1 MAIQK
6 FLNLE
11 GLSVFLDN
19 LRSTFSPSKHTHT
32 KSEITDLTVDSSLSA
47 TSTNP
52 VQNSTVTAALDA
64 KVPTTR
70 TINGKSLSSNI
81 SLSPADVGADP
92 TGTASS
98 AVATHN
104 TTTDAHNDIRL
115 LVSELS
121 TQLNNFLNV
130 DDTTKD
136 QLSEV
141 IAMIE
146 ANEGTIES
154 LASGKVNVTDIINN
168 LTTNVSDKPL
178 SAAQGVAL
186 KALID
191 ELRAALETV
200 HVQANLSV
208 NDERDPAYVK
218 GRTHYISDPVETVLL
233 EETSIETTGEDGASA
248 FVSDSIK
255 LVEGYTYLV
264 TFNGTEYECVAYCYD
279 DWDIVIIGNGSLV
292 DAEGGNGEPF
302 ACIFMEGD
310 GSDLIT
316 QEAGTYT
323 LKIVE
328 VISEVVK
335 LPTEYLI
342 NSNVRNGEGSGS
354 VVEGKKSLASGRYS
368 HAEGYNTVSSGITSH
383 AEGYATTASGYPSH
397 AEGGYTNASGDFSHA
412 EGSYTT
418 ASGTYSHSEGY
429 RTTVSNYGSHAE
441 GAYTIVQ
448 GHSAHAEGYYTT
460 ASGDGSHAE
469 GFQTT
474 ASGHISH
481 AEGQSTYAIDNCSH
495 AEGRYTVAFGDCSHA
510 EGYGKHESIALTG
523 DAGSISYTVS
533 SSYVP
538 AIAIGDFIAL
548 GDAWSI
554 VIGYDS
560 STKTIT
566 LKSTLNANSAVNKQ
580 FAELYSGGITSGHY
594 SHSEGYQT
602 VASGTYGAHAEG
614 NESTASGMQSHA
626 EGAYTIA
633 QGNTSHAEG
642 WQTKAYGD
650 ACHVEG
656 SKTVAH
662 GSDSHA
668 EGEGTIASANA
679 HAQHVQGRYNLQDT
693 DKKYAHI
700 VGNGTED
707 ARSNAH
713 TIDWDGNAWFA
724 GKVYVGGTGQDDE
737 NATEVAT
744 LANSEEWVFTLEDGS
759 TVTKKVVLG

>member
-81 SLSPADVGADP
+81 SLSPVDVGADP

-154 LASGKVNVTDIINN
+154 LTSGKVNVADIINN

-233 EETSIETTGEDGASA
+233 EETSIETVDDDGDIYGEIPT
-248 FVSDSIK
+248 SIVF
-255 LVEGYTYLV
+255 VEGQTYNI
-264 TFNGTEYECVAYCYD
+264 TFNGTEYECIAWYYSDGDSV
-279 DWDIVIIGNGSLV
+279 VIGNGSIIGG
-292 DAEGGNGEPF
+292 EGGNGEPF
-302 ACIFMEGD
+302 ACD
-310 GSDLIT
+310 SYSNGSCYLDT
-316 QEAGTYT
+316 PDEGTYT
-323 LKIVE
+323 LKIVGM
-328 VISEVVK
+328 VSKVVK
-335 LPTEYLI
+335 LPAQFLM
-342 NSNVRNGEGSGS
+342 NSNVRNGEGEGSVIEGIDTAATGRRGSHAEGLLTTASGS
-354 VVEGKKSLASGRYS
+354 YGA
-368 HAEGYNTVSSGITSH
+368 HAEGYNTVAQGEESH
-383 AEGYATTASGYPSH
+383 AEGY
-397 AEGGYTNASGDFSHA
+397 E
-412 EGSYTT
+412 
-418 ASGTYSHSEGY
+418 
-429 RTTVSNYGSHAE
+429 
-441 GAYTIVQ
+441 
-448 GHSAHAEGYYTT
+448 TT
-460 ASGDGSHAE
+460 ASGDASHAE
-469 GFQTT
+469 GCQTT

-724 GKVYVGGTGQDDE
+724 GKIYIGGTGQDDE
-737 NATEVAT
+737 NAVEVAT
-744 LANSEEWVFTLEDGS
+744 LAKAEEWVFTLEDGS